1 MEDILK
7 KCTLCPRECGINRY
21 EKPGFCLADD
31 KIRVARADLHMWE
44 EPPISGEKGSGTV
57 FFSGCN
63 LRCVFC
69 QNYDISRENFGKEIS
84 VERLAEIFIE
94 LQEKGANNINLVTPT
109 HFIDD
114 IVKALN
120 LSRKMGLK
128 LPIVYNTSSYE
139 KVESLKKLDGL
150 VDIYLP
156 DFKYMDSALSA
167 RYSNAENYSEV
178 AKKAIAEMVRQVGV
192 PQFDEKTDL
201 MTKGVIVRHL
211 VLPGQTADSKKIIKY
226 LYDTYGDDI
235 FISIM
240 RQYTPFGKLE
250 DYPEINRKITDEE
263 YDEVVDFAVD
273 IGVENGFLQDE
284 EAASESFIPKFNL
297 KGV

>member
-7 KCTLCPRECGINRY
+7 SCTLCPRECRVNRY
-21 EKPGFCLADD
+21 ENQGYCLAND
-31 KIRVARADLHMWE
+31 KIRVAHADLHFWE
-44 EPPISGEKGSGTV
+44 EPPISGDKGSGTV

-84 VERLAEIFIE
+84 ARRLAEIFIE

-109 HFIDD
+109 HFING

-120 LSRKMGLK
+120 LSHEMGLK
-128 LPIVYNTSSYE
+128 LPVVYNTSSYE
-139 KVESLKKLDGL
+139 KVESLKKLNGL

-156 DFKYMDSALSA
+156 DFKYMSSELSKK
-167 RYSNAENYSEV
+167 YSNAENYSEI
-178 AKKAIAEMVRQVGV
+178 AKKAIDEMVRQTKE
-192 PQFDEKTDL
+192 PAFDETTGL

-211 VLPGQTADSKKIIKY
+211 VLPGCTEDSKKIIKY
-226 LYDTYGDDI
+226 LYDTYGDNI

-240 RQYTPFGKLE
+240 RQYTPFGELE
-250 DYPEINRKITDEE
+250 KYPEINRKITDKE
-263 YDEVVDFAVD
+263 YDEVVDYAVD
-273 IGVENGFLQDE
+273 LGVENGFIQEE

>member
-21 EKPGFCLADD
+21 EKPGFCLADN

-120 LSRKMGLK
+120 LSRRMGLK

-139 KVESLKKLDGL
+139 KVESLKKLDGII
-150 VDIYLP
+150 DIYLP

-178 AKKAIAEMVRQVGV
+178 AKKAIAEMVRQVGA

-201 MTKGVIVRHL
+201 MTKGVLVRHL

>member
-109 HFIDD
+109 HFIDG

-156 DFKYMDSALSA
+156 DFKYMDSALSE
-167 RYSNAENYSEV
+167 RYSNAKNYGEV

-201 MTKGVIVRHL
+201 MTKGVIVRYL
-211 VLPGQTADSKKIIKY
+211 VLPGQTEDSKKIIKY

-240 RQYTPFGKLE
+240 RQYTPFGNLE
-250 DYPEINRKITDEE
+250 NYPEINRKITDEE

>member
-21 EKPGFCLADD
+21 EKPGFCLADN

-178 AKKAIAEMVRQVGV
+178 AKKAIAEMVRQVGA

-263 YDEVVDFAVD
+263 YDEVVDFAVN

>member
-1 MEDILK
+1 
-7 KCTLCPRECGINRY
+7 
-21 EKPGFCLADD
+21 
-31 KIRVARADLHMWE
+31 
-44 EPPISGEKGSGTV
+44 
-57 FFSGCN
+57 
-63 LRCVFC
+63 
-69 QNYDISRENFGKEIS
+69 
-84 VERLAEIFIE
+84 
-94 LQEKGANNINLVTPT
+94 
-109 HFIDD
+109 
-114 IVKALN
+114 
-120 LSRKMGLK
+120 
-128 LPIVYNTSSYE
+128 
-139 KVESLKKLDGL
+139 
-150 VDIYLP
+150 
-156 DFKYMDSALSA
+156 MDCALSA
-167 RYSNAENYSEV
+167 RYSYAENYSEV
-178 AKKAIAEMVRQVGV
+178 VKKAIAEMVRQGGV

-263 YDEVVDFAVD
+263 YDEVVDFAVN

>member
-21 EKPGFCLADD
+21 EKPGFCLADN

-84 VERLAEIFIE
+84 VERLADIFIE

-109 HFIDD
+109 HFIDG

-128 LPIVYNTSSYE
+128 LPIV
-139 KVESLKKLDGL
+139 
-150 VDIYLP
+150 
-156 DFKYMDSALSA
+156 
-167 RYSNAENYSEV
+167 
-178 AKKAIAEMVRQVGV
+178 
-192 PQFDEKTDL
+192 
-201 MTKGVIVRHL
+201 
-211 VLPGQTADSKKIIKY
+211 
-226 LYDTYGDDI
+226 
-235 FISIM
+235 
-240 RQYTPFGKLE
+240 
-250 DYPEINRKITDEE
+250 
-263 YDEVVDFAVD
+263 
-273 IGVENGFLQDE
+273 
-284 EAASESFIPKFNL
+284 
-297 KGV
+297 

>member
-1 MEDILK
+1 MEDILT
-7 KCTLCPRECGINRY
+7 KCTLCPRECKINRH
-21 EKPGFCLADD
+21 EKAGFCLADD
-31 KIRVARADLHMWE
+31 KIRVARADLHFWE

-84 VERLAEIFIE
+84 AERLAEIFLE

-120 LSRKMGLK
+120 LSKKMGMN
-128 LPIVYNTSSYE
+128 LPVVYNTSSYE
-139 KVESLKKLDGL
+139 KVDSLRKLEGL

-156 DFKYMDSALSA
+156 DFKYMDSFLSK
-167 RYSNAENYSEV
+167 RYSNAEDYSEV
-178 AKKAIAEMVRQVGV
+178 AKNAIAEMVRQVGI

-211 VLPGQTADSKKIIKY
+211 VLPGQTEDSKKIIKY
-226 LYDTYGDDI
+226 LYDTYGDNI

-240 RQYTPFGKLE
+240 RQYTPFGNLE
-250 DYPEINRKITDEE
+250 NYPEINRKITDEE
-263 YDEVVDFAVD
+263 YDEVVDYAVD

>member
-7 KCTLCPRECGINRY
+7 SCTLCPRECKVNRY
-21 EKPGFCLADD
+21 DKRGFCLAND
-31 KIRVARADLHMWE
+31 KIRVARADLHFWE

-84 VERLAEIFIE
+84 IERLAKVFIE

-109 HFIDD
+109 HFIDG

-120 LSRKMGLK
+120 LSKRMGLK
-128 LPIVYNTSSYE
+128 LPVVYNTSSYE
-139 KVESLKKLDGL
+139 KVESLKKLSGL

-156 DFKYMDSALSA
+156 DFKYMSVELSKK
-167 RYSNAENYSEV
+167 YSSAENYSEI
-178 AKKAIAEMVRQVGV
+178 AKKAIEEMVRQAGE
-192 PQFDEKTDL
+192 PRFDDKSGL
-201 MTKGVIVRHL
+201 MTRGVIVRHL
-211 VLPGQTADSKKIIKY
+211 VLPNHTQDSKKIIKY
-226 LYDTYGDDI
+226 LYETYGDGI

-240 RQYTPFGKLE
+240 RQYTPFGELE
-250 DYPEINRKITDEE
+250 NYPEINRRITDEE
-263 YDEVVDFAVD
+263 YDEVVDYAID
-273 IGVENGFLQDE
+273 LGVENGFIQDE
-284 EAASESFIPKFNL
+284 EAACESFIPKFNL

>member
-7 KCTLCPRECGINRY
+7 SCTLCPRECRVNRY
-21 EKPGFCLADD
+21 ENQGYCLAND
-31 KIRVARADLHMWE
+31 KIRVARADLHFWE
-44 EPPISGEKGSGTV
+44 EPPISGDKGSGTV

-84 VERLAEIFIE
+84 ARRLAEIFIE

-109 HFIDD
+109 HFING

-120 LSRKMGLK
+120 LSHEMGLK
-128 LPIVYNTSSYE
+128 LPVVYNTSSYE
-139 KVESLKKLDGL
+139 KVESLKKLNGL

-156 DFKYMDSALSA
+156 DFKYMSSELSKK
-167 RYSNAENYSEV
+167 YSNAENYSEI
-178 AKKAIAEMVRQVGV
+178 AKKAIDEMVRQTKE
-192 PQFDEKTDL
+192 PAFDETTGL

-211 VLPGQTADSKKIIKY
+211 VLPGCTEDSKKIIKY
-226 LYDTYGDDI
+226 LYDTYGDNI

-240 RQYTPFGKLE
+240 RQYTPFGELE
-250 DYPEINRKITDEE
+250 KYPEINRKITDKE
-263 YDEVVDFAVD
+263 YDEVVDYAVD
-273 IGVENGFLQDE
+273 LGVENGFIQEE

>member
-21 EKPGFCLADD
+21 EKPGFCLADN

-109 HFIDD
+109 HFIDG

-120 LSRKMGLK
+120 LSRKIGLK

-139 KVESLKKLDGL
+139 KVESLKKLDGI

-178 AKKAIAEMVRQVGV
+178 VKKAIAEMVRQVGA

-211 VLPGQTADSKKIIKY
+211 VLPRQIEDSKKIIKY

>member
-21 EKPGFCLADD
+21 EKPGFCLADN

-109 HFIDD
+109 HFIDG
-114 IVKALN
+114 IVKAFN

-139 KVESLKKLDGL
+139 KVESLKKLDGM

-178 AKKAIAEMVRQVGV
+178 VKKAIAEMVRQVGV

-211 VLPGQTADSKKIIKY
+211 VLPGQTEDSKKIIKY

>member
-21 EKPGFCLADD
+21 EKPGFCLADN

-94 LQEKGANNINLVTPT
+94 LQGKGANNINLVTPT
-109 HFIDD
+109 HFIDG

-120 LSRKMGLK
+120 LSHKMGLK

-139 KVESLKKLDGL
+139 KVESLKKLDGI

-178 AKKAIAEMVRQVGV
+178 AKKAIAEMVRQVGG